1 MSNLNTSISVPPAA
15 LLQAFANPRRMPLD
29 DAQQQRLAQASHS
42 RHRHADGELALWS
55 FGEGPRVV
63 LLHGWDGC
71 AAQMLAF
78 VDPLLAAGFA
88 VTLLDAPAHGQS
100 SGEVTSVVHIGE
112 ALLSVCDTLGEV
124 EAVIAHSAGSAGS
137 LWAFNRGLRVN
148 ASVHLCGPSSL
159 RRMLLGAGAAYGLD
173 QAQTAALLAWAQDHI
188 GQPLVAL
195 DIENM
200 RDGLTHRGLIFHDP
214 QDRTVPFGASQ
225 ALHQN
230 WPDSRLVELS
240 GLGHRRLLSDAQVI
254 AQSVA
259 FIAGRKAQ

>member
-29 DAQQQRLAQASHS
+29 EAQQQRLTQASHG
-42 RHRHADGELALWS
+42 RHRYADGELALWS

-71 AAQMLAF
+71 AAQMLDF

-100 SGEVTSVVHIGE
+100 GGDVTSVVHIGE
-112 ALLSVCDTLGEV
+112 ALLSVCQGLGQV
-124 EAVIAHSAGSAGS
+124 HAVIAHSAGSAGS

-159 RRMLLGAGAAYGLD
+159 QRMLRLAAAGHGLSSEETD
-173 QAQTAALLAWAQDHI
+173 ALLAWAQDHI
-188 GQPLVAL
+188 GQAL
-195 DIENM
+195 PAVDIENM
-200 RDGLTHRGLIFHDP
+200 RDGLQHRGLIFHDP
-214 QDRTVPFGASQ
+214 EDRAVPFAASQ
-225 ALHQN
+225 ALHLN
-230 WPDSRLVELS
+230 WPQSQLITLA
-240 GLGHRRLLSDAQVI
+240 GLGHRRLLSDAAVI

-259 FIAGRKAQ
+259 FIAQRRAQ

>member
-29 DAQQQRLAQASHS
+29 DAQQRRLAQASHS

-71 AAQMLAF
+71 AAQMLDF

-88 VTLLDAPAHGQS
+88 VTLLGQ
-100 SGEVTSVVHIGE
+100 
-112 ALLSVCDTLGEV
+112 V

-159 RRMLLGAGAAYGLD
+159 QRMLLGASAAYGLEP
-173 QAQTAALLAWAQDHI
+173 QQTEALLAWAHGHI
-188 GQPLVAL
+188 GQPLSAL

-200 RDGLTHRGLIFHDP
+200 RDGLRHRGLILHDP
-214 QDRTVPFGASQ
+214 EDRTVPFGASK
-225 ALHQN
+225 ALQQN
-230 WPDSRLVELS
+230 WPESRLVELS

-259 FIAGRKAQ
+259 FIAGRRAQ